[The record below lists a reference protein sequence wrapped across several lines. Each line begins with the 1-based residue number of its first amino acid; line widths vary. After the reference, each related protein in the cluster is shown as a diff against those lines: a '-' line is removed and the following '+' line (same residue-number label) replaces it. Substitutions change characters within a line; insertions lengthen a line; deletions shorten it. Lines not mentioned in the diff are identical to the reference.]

1 MRTQT
6 VTCAQST
13 ITLGRAGENQA
24 QEILF
29 DISGWEASFGPGSV
43 SLLVRRPGDQEPYP
57 VTLTVTDGVASWVVS
72 NLDTATP
79 GFGQAELI
87 YLVSNQ
93 VVASKVYQTYVAA
106 SLLAGPIDPTGNPWA
121 EYVATV
127 TRAAAEAQAAAQKAQ
142 DALAHQPIIQ
152 QGTWWI
158 WDPDTGAYKDTHQ
171 PAEGQEGPQGPQGEP
186 GPIGPQG
193 PQGEPGPPGE
203 SGITEADADKRY
215 LRLTGGTLEPTSKIT
230 QTYGQWSWELDASA
244 LLFDNKQPDG
254 VEYFSYIS
262 AEGIGW
268 GGNRGANYMFEDS
281 ASLGSVSLQW
291 DQEGKLSLGVTKLD
305 GIPTVT
311 DADKDSPDYAAQNSD
326 AASVWYV
333 RAALASGGGT
343 AKIPIDDNSG
353 IRVDVYS
360 DVKDMIKDVH
370 LSGWTDENGTY
381 LIIDAITNASEFA
394 YTGASITLNF
404 DPTWKRMGSLGG
416 FCKPLKWNPGST
428 NASPADLM
436 SLPWVMR
443 IYGTNPIM
451 LRAEIL
457 FTPLPNVSSLSM
469 VSDPTPVDFLVF
481 YVPGLVKA

>member
-43 SLLVRRPGDQEPYP
+43 SLLVRRPGEQEPYP
-57 VTLTVTDGVASWVVS
+57 VTLTVTDGIASWVVS
-72 NLDTATP
+72 NLDTALT

-87 YLVSNQ
+87 YLVDDK
-93 VVASKVYQTYVAA
+93 VVASRVWQTFVAN
-106 SLLAGPIDPTGNPWA
+106 SLLASSTDPTADPWA

-127 TRAAAEAQAAAQKAQ
+127 TRAAAEAQAAAQRAQ

-215 LRLTGGTLEPTSKIT
+215 LRLVGGTLEPTSKIT

-254 VEYFSYIS
+254 VEYFSYVA

-268 GGNRGANYMFEDS
+268 GGNRCANYIYESM
-281 ASLGSVSLQW
+281 ATLGSVSLLW
-291 DQEGKLSLGVTKLD
+291 DYFGNLSLVVTKLD

-311 DADKDSPDYAAQNSD
+311 DADKDSPDYAAQNSE
-326 AASVWYV
+326 AASVGYV
-333 RAALASGGGT
+333 RAAVASGGGS

-353 IRVDVYS
+353 IGVVVNS
-360 DVKDMIKDVH
+360 AVKDMIKDVH
-370 LSGWTDENGTY
+370 LSGWTDEQGTY
-381 LIIDAITNASEFA
+381 LVINAITNASEFA

-404 DPTWKRMGSLGG
+404 DATWKRMGSLGG
-416 FCKPLKWNPGST
+416 FCEPLKWNPGST
-428 NASPADLM
+428 NASPEDLM

-443 IYGTNPIM
+443 VYGNANI
-451 LRAEIL
+451 LRAAIH
-457 FTPLPNVSSLSM
+457 FTPLANVSSLSM
-469 VSDPTPVDFLVF
+469 VSDPTPVDFLTF

>member
-57 VTLTVTDGVASWVVS
+57 VTLTVTDGIASWVVS
-72 NLDTATP
+72 NLDTASP

-87 YLVSNQ
+87 YLVDDK
-93 VVASKVYQTYVAA
+93 VVASRVWQTFVAN
-106 SLLAGPIDPTGNPWA
+106 SLLASSTDPTADPWA

-215 LRLTGGTLEPTSKIT
+215 LRLVGGTLEPTSKIT
-230 QTYGQWSWELDASA
+230 QTYGQWSWELDASSLTFA
-244 LLFDNKQPDG
+244 NKQPDG
-254 VEYFSYIS
+254 VEYYMDIGADSF
-262 AEGIGW
+262 GW
-268 GGNRGANYMFEDS
+268 GSNEISNAIYESFATLGNI
-281 ASLGSVSLQW
+281 SLWWDWFGTLNLSVTRLN
-291 DQEGKLSLGVTKLD
+291 

-326 AASVWYV
+326 AASVGYV
-333 RAALASGGGT
+333 RAALEAQIGD
-343 AKIPIDDNSG
+343 INS
-353 IRVDVYS
+353 V
-360 DVKDMIKDVH
+360 
-370 LSGWTDENGTY
+370 L
-381 LIIDAITNASEFA
+381 DAINGEE
-394 YTGASITLNF
+394 
-404 DPTWKRMGSLGG
+404 
-416 FCKPLKWNPGST
+416 
-428 NASPADLM
+428 
-436 SLPWVMR
+436 V
-443 IYGTNPIM
+443 
-451 LRAEIL
+451 
-457 FTPLPNVSSLSM
+457 
-469 VSDPTPVDFLVF
+469 
-481 YVPGLVKA
+481 

>member
-43 SLLVRRPGDQEPYP
+43 SLLVRRPGEQEPYP
-57 VTLTVTDGVASWVVS
+57 VTLTVTDGIASWVVS
-72 NLDTATP
+72 NLDTALT

-87 YLVSNQ
+87 YLVDDK
-93 VVASKVYQTYVAA
+93 VVASRVWQTFVAN
-106 SLLAGPIDPTGNPWA
+106 SLLASSTDPTADPWA

-127 TRAAAEAQAAAQKAQ
+127 TRAAAEAQAAAQRAQ

-215 LRLTGGTLEPTSKIT
+215 LRLVGGTLEPTSKIT

-254 VEYFSYIS
+254 VEYFSYVA

-268 GGNRGANYMFEDS
+268 GGNRGANYIYESM
-281 ASLGSVSLQW
+281 ATLGSVSLLW
-291 DQEGKLSLGVTKLD
+291 DYFGNLSLVVTKLD

-311 DADKDSPDYAAQNSD
+311 DADKDSPDYAAQNSE
-326 AASVWYV
+326 AASVGYV
-333 RAALASGGGT
+333 RAALASGGGS

-353 IRVDVYS
+353 IGVVVNS
-360 DVKDMIKDVH
+360 AVKDMIKDVH
-370 LSGWTDENGTY
+370 LSGWTDEQGTY
-381 LIIDAITNASEFA
+381 LVINAITNASEFA

-404 DPTWKRMGSLGG
+404 DATWKRMGSLGG
-416 FCKPLKWNPGST
+416 FCEPLKWNPGST
-428 NASPADLM
+428 NASPEDLM

-443 IYGTNPIM
+443 VYGNANI
-451 LRAEIL
+451 LRAAIH
-457 FTPLPNVSSLSM
+457 FTPLANVSSLSM
-469 VSDPTPVDFLVF
+469 VSDPTPVDFLTF